1 MITEEA
7 MSNPRLIN
15 AWALLTV
22 FTAGCGKKS
31 EPPADTGARE
41 AVQTY
46 FEALIHQDWNQAYSL
61 LDVDSKKRCNQEQFA
76 RLAQNYQ
83 RNLGFDPAKVIVQFC
98 QENGDEATAHVVF
111 TGGGRRRGA
120 VVLRHTDAGWGV
132 VLPSNFGLVN

>member
-1 MITEEA
+1 MR
-7 MSNPRLIN
+7 NLRLIC
-15 AWALLTV
+15 AWGLLMV
-22 FTAGCGKKS
+22 LTAGCGKRS

-46 FEALIHQDWNQAYSL
+46 FEALIHRDWHQAYSL
-61 LDVDSKKRCNQEQFA
+61 LDADSKMRCNQELFA

-111 TGGGRRRGA
+111 AGGGRRRGA
-120 VVLRHTDAGWGV
+120 VILRHTEAGWGV
-132 VLPSNFGLVN
+132 VLPSNFGLE